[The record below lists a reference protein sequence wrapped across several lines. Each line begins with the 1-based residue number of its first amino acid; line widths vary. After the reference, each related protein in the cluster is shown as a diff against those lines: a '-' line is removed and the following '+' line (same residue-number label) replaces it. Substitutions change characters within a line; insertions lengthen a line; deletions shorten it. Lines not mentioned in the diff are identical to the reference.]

1 MGYDVPSY
9 KDTHTQH
16 PIKSK
21 CSVNVLDTRS
31 TELGTFY
38 SFLHKMSL
46 IKSAQALIAFSL
58 VACISA
64 EFFRE
69 HENGH
74 IHVFN

>member
-9 KDTHTQH
+9 KDTQH

-21 CSVNVLDTRS
+21 CSINVLDTPS

-38 SFLHKMSL
+38 SFLHKMSP

-58 VACISA
+58 VACVSG